1 MPRNTLSA
9 SAAGS
14 RLVTATA
21 LLALS
26 TAALNSASAQTPA
39 TGSGQSAS
47 TGSGQAFPVKSIR
60 LVVPFA
66 PGGSTDILARMVAQ
80 KLTEAWG
87 QQVNVDNRAG
97 GGSVIGTDLVAKA
110 APDGH
115 TLVMTSTST
124 ATAPSLMRKL
134 PYDTL
139 RDLAP
144 VIQLVSTPNAL
155 VVHPSLPVNSVPEL
169 ISLARARPD
178 QIAFASGGNGTS
190 THLGGE
196 ILRLMAGVRMTHVAY
211 KGAAPSITALM
222 SGEVSWLFGAILPTL
237 PLIKAGR
244 LRAIAVSSAK
254 PTPALPGVPP
264 VGDTLA
270 GFDTSPWTGVAA
282 PGTTPKD
289 IIARLNQEIAR
300 GYSAPDVRERLLR
313 EGNDVVLNT
322 PEQFNAFFRG
332 EMDKWAK
339 AIKAAGI
346 TIQ

>member
-1 MPRNTLSA
+1 M
-9 SAAGS
+9 S
-14 RLVTATA
+14 RVTATA
-21 LLALS
+21 GVSMLAAGM
-26 TAALNSASAQTPA
+26 TFCAAHAQTL
-39 TGSGQSAS
+39 SAAAAYP
-47 TGSGQAFPVKSIR
+47 TKPIR
-60 LVVPFA
+60 LVAPFA

-97 GGSVIGTDLVAKA
+97 GGSVIGTDIVAKS
-110 APDGH
+110 APDGY

-155 VVHPSLPVNSVPEL
+155 VVHPSLPVHTVRDL
-169 ISLARARPD
+169 IALARARPE
-178 QIAFASGGNGTS
+178 QIAFGSGGNGTS

-196 ILRLMAGVRMTHVAY
+196 ILRLMAGVRMTHVPF
-211 KGAAPSITALM
+211 KGAAPSITSLM
-222 SGEVSWLFGAILPTL
+222 SGEVSWVFGAILPTL

-244 LRAIAVSSAK
+244 LRAIAVSGAK

-264 VGDTLA
+264 VGDTLP
-270 GFDTSPWTGVAA
+270 GFDTSPWTGVAV
-282 PGTTPKD
+282 PGATSKD
-289 IIARLNQEIAR
+289 IILRLNQEIAR
-300 GYSAPDVRERLLR
+300 GYSAPDIRDRLQR

-322 PEQFNAFFRG
+322 PEQFDTFFRG

-339 AIKAAGI
+339 VIKAAGI
-346 TIQ
+346 AIQ

>member
-1 MPRNTLSA
+1 MS
-9 SAAGS
+9 SI
-14 RLVTATA
+14 V
-21 LLALS
+21 S
-26 TAALNSASAQTPA
+26 TAAMIAALGLTSGLAHAQSYPTKP
-39 TGSGQSAS
+39 
-47 TGSGQAFPVKSIR
+47 IR
-60 LVVPFA
+60 LVAPFA
-66 PGGSTDILARMVAQ
+66 PGGSTDILARLVAQ

-97 GGSVIGTDLVAKA
+97 GGSVIGTDIVAKS
-110 APDGH
+110 APDGY

-124 ATAPSLMRKL
+124 ATAPSLVRKL

-155 VVHPSLPVNSVPEL
+155 VVHPSLPVHNVRDL
-169 ISLARARPD
+169 IALARARPD
-178 QIAFASGGNGTS
+178 QIAFGSGGNGTS

-196 ILRLMAGVRMTHVAY
+196 ILRLMANVRMTHVPF
-211 KGAAPSITALM
+211 KGTAPSITSLL
-222 SGEVSWLFGAILPTL
+222 SGDVSWVFSAILPAL

-244 LRAIAVSSAK
+244 LRAIAVSGAK

-270 GFDTSPWTGVAA
+270 GFDTSPWTGVAVQGA
-282 PGTTPKD
+282 TPKE
-289 IIARLNQEIAR
+289 IITRLNQEIAR

-322 PEQFNAFFRG
+322 PEQFDTFFRG

-339 AIKAAGI
+339 VIKAAGI
-346 TIQ
+346 AIQ

>member
-1 MPRNTLSA
+1 MSKIAAATALSVLAAVGMTISAANAQTSSA
-9 SAAGS
+9 SA
-14 RLVTATA
+14 
-21 LLALS
+21 
-26 TAALNSASAQTPA
+26 
-39 TGSGQSAS
+39 GQ
-47 TGSGQAFPVKSIR
+47 PYPMKPIR
-60 LVVPFA
+60 LIAPFA

-97 GGSVIGTDLVAKA
+97 GGSVIGTDIAAKS
-110 APDGH
+110 APDGY

-124 ATAPSLMRKL
+124 ATAPSLVRKL

-155 VVHPSLPVNSVPEL
+155 VVHPSLPVRSVRDL
-169 ISLARARPD
+169 IALARARPD
-178 QIAFASGGNGTS
+178 QIAFGSGGNGTS

-196 ILRLMAGVRMTHVAY
+196 ILRLMANVRMTHVPF
-211 KGAAPSITALM
+211 KGAAPSITSLM
-222 SGEVSWLFGAILPTL
+222 SGDVSWVFSAILPAL

-244 LRAIAVSSAK
+244 LRAIAVSGAK
-254 PTPALPGVPP
+254 ATPALPGVPP

-282 PGTTPKD
+282 PGATPKD
-289 IIARLNQEIAR
+289 IITRLNQEIAR

-322 PEQFNAFFRG
+322 PEQFDAFFRG

-339 AIKAAGI
+339 VIKSAGI
-346 TIQ
+346 AIQ

>member
-1 MPRNTLSA
+1 M
-9 SAAGS
+9 S
-14 RLVTATA
+14 RVV
-21 LLALS
+21 S
-26 TAALNSASAQTPA
+26 QTAAIAALVLASGSAHAQNYP
-39 TGSGQSAS
+39 SK
-47 TGSGQAFPVKSIR
+47 PIR
-60 LVVPFA
+60 LVAPFA
-66 PGGSTDILARMVAQ
+66 PGGSTDILARLVAQ

-97 GGSVIGTDLVAKA
+97 GGSVIGTDIVAKS
-110 APDGH
+110 APDGY

-124 ATAPSLMRKL
+124 ATAPSLVRKL

-155 VVHPSLPVNSVPEL
+155 VVHPSLPVHNVRDL
-169 ISLARARPD
+169 IALARARPD
-178 QIAFASGGNGTS
+178 QIAFGSGGNGTS

-196 ILRLMAGVRMTHVAY
+196 ILRLMANVRMTHVPF
-211 KGAAPSITALM
+211 KGTAPSITSLL
-222 SGEVSWLFGAILPTL
+222 SGDVSWVFSAILPAL

-244 LRAIAVSSAK
+244 LRAIAVSGAK

-270 GFDTSPWTGVAA
+270 GFDTSPWTGVAVQGA
-282 PGTTPKD
+282 TPKE
-289 IIARLNQEIAR
+289 IITRLNQEIAR

-322 PEQFNAFFRG
+322 PEQFDTFFRG

-339 AIKAAGI
+339 VIKAAGI
-346 TIQ
+346 AIQ

>member
-1 MPRNTLSA
+1 MMRCGA
-9 SAAGS
+9 
-14 RLVTATA
+14 LVL
-21 LLALS
+21 LLA
-26 TAALNSASAQTPA
+26 TGTASAQV
-39 TGSGQSAS
+39 
-47 TGSGQAFPVKSIR
+47 FPSKPIR
-60 LVVPFA
+60 LVAPFA
-66 PGGSTDILARMVAQ
+66 PGGSTDILARLVAQ

-97 GGSVIGTDLVAKA
+97 GGSVIGTDIVAKS
-110 APDGH
+110 APDGY

-155 VVHPSLPVNSVPEL
+155 VVHPSLPVHSVREL
-169 ISLARARPD
+169 IALARAWPD
-178 QIAFASGGNGTS
+178 QIAFGSGGNGTS

-196 ILRLMAGVRMTHVAY
+196 ILRLMANVRMTHVPF
-211 KGAAPSITALM
+211 KGTAPSITSLL
-222 SGEVSWLFGAILPTL
+222 SGDVSWVFSAILPAL

-254 PTPALPGVPP
+254 PTAALPGVPP
-264 VGDTLA
+264 VGDTLP
-270 GFDTSPWTGVAA
+270 GFDTSPWTGVAVQGA
-282 PGTTPKD
+282 TPKE
-289 IIARLNQEIAR
+289 IITRLNQAIAQ
-300 GYSAPDVRERLLR
+300 GYSAPDVRERLQR

-322 PEQFNAFFRG
+322 PEQFDVFFRG

-339 AIKAAGI
+339 VIKAAGI